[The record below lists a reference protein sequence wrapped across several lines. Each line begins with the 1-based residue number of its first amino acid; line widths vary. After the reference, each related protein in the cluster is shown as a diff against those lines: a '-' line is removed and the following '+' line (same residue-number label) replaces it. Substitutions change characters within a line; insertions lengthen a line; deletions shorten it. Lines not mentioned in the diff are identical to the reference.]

1 MWHLTL
7 SKLAWRMG
15 IQIFSTK
22 TTKLGKEEVP
32 LGMSA
37 NKFSLI
43 DIKPVNFDVIS
54 VE

>member
-1 MWHLTL
+1 MFQYFLTE
-7 SKLAWRMG
+7 
-15 IQIFSTK
+15 
-22 TTKLGKEEVP
+22 TTKLGKKEVP

-43 DIKPVNFDVIS
+43 DIKPVNFYVIS